1 MFDKIMKWVTLA
13 VALIALAVALIGN
26 AQANAIADAFRNHID
41 ESEVIND
48 GFEYEDD
55 WLQTQIDTIAFMLEG
70 GNN

>member
-26 AQANAIADAFRNHID
+26 AQANAIADAFRKHID

>member
-13 VALIALAVALIGN
+13 VALFALYAALIGN
-26 AQANAIADAFRNHID
+26 AQANTIADAFRKHID

-55 WLQTQIDTIAFMLEG
+55 WMQTQIDTIAFMLEG

>member
-26 AQANAIADAFRNHID
+26 AQANAIADAFRKHID
-41 ESEVIND
+41 ESKVIND

>member
-1 MFDKIMKWVTLA
+1 MFDKIMKLVTLA
-13 VALIALAVALIGN
+13 VALIALYAALIGN
-26 AQANAIADAFRNHID
+26 AQANAIADAFRKHID